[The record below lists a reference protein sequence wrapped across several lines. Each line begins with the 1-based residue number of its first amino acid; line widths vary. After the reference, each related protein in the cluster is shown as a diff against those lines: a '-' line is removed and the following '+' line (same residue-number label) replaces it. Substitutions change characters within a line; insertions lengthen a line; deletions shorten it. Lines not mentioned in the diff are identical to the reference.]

1 MERNSYGRAVLA
13 NLRDTDPSRGIP
25 DNLLYMP
32 MSASMKNEGIKADR
46 NDTIAGI
53 YTLQPFREV
62 LFTSILSTR
71 IKKHKYLFRSEDIL
85 NEVYTLVEK
94 NGRIDHKSGA
104 HDDLLFAFMIAHW
117 VLTDHYAV
125 LMRDYPDVGARK
137 IYQDIALEEL
147 LCAKDC
153 DMNTDNLYTLLS
165 EFRKYYEDIV
175 DDTKDVINISNAKQG
190 MFTYDE
196 LMTAQNI
203 IMKNNGGEMP
213 KNKYA
218 PDDDPLAF
226 RPEHIVKQSERIN
239 DEDKRKRAKQLG
251 MSEEEYR
258 YVKNA
263 RAGEPQQIEYN
274 EQGVPYIVKEASQQ
288 HSSATKNK
296 FMNIFGNRR

>member
-62 LFTSILSTR
+62 LFTSILR
-71 IKKHKYLFRSEDIL
+71 KKKKKHKYLFRSEDIL

-94 NGRIDHKSGA
+94 NGRIDHKAGA

-147 LCAKDC
+147 LCKFD
-153 DMNTDNLYTLLS
+153 L
-165 EFRKYYEDIV
+165 K
-175 DDTKDVINISNAKQG
+175 
-190 MFTYDE
+190 
-196 LMTAQNI
+196 
-203 IMKNNGGEMP
+203 
-213 KNKYA
+213 
-218 PDDDPLAF
+218 
-226 RPEHIVKQSERIN
+226 
-239 DEDKRKRAKQLG
+239 
-251 MSEEEYR
+251 
-258 YVKNA
+258 
-263 RAGEPQQIEYN
+263 
-274 EQGVPYIVKEASQQ
+274 VKECLQYL
-288 HSSATKNK
+288 
-296 FMNIFGNRR
+296 MRL